1 MELIQK
7 KVRLFFLNLFRK
19 RHYTIYKQIVQHTL
33 DTNKKYAVI
42 RDNGNIIVQFY
53 FKNEAKG
60 FSEQLNLS
68 YKENGLRVKSSVI
81 NLQDFVNSKKE
92 FYYIQ

>member
-1 MELIQK
+1 MELLKK
-7 KVRLFFLNLFRK
+7 KVRKIFLNLFKK
-19 RHYTIYKQIVQHTL
+19 RHYTIYKQIVQHAL

-42 RDNGNIIVQFY
+42 RDNGNIIVQFNY
-53 FKNEAKG
+53 INEAKG

-81 NLQDFVNSKKE
+81 NLQDYINSKKE
-92 FYYIQ
+92 LYYIQ